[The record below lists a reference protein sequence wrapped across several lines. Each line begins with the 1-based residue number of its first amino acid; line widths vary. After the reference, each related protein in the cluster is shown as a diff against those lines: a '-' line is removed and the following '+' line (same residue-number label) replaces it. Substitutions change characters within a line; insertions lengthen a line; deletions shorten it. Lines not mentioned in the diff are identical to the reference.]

1 MRVVIVFFSSNN
13 RERLLNLSRALA
25 RGVEAQGHQ
34 VDIVDGNHD
43 INTKLTIY
51 RYIAV
56 GAEQISTLGGKI
68 PQQVNQFLNS
78 SGMVSGKRCFA
89 FVPKSFLGSGKALS
103 RLMKGMEKEG
113 MYLKNSAIFTSP
125 QEAEEVGKRLH
136 IS

>member
-1 MRVVIVFFSSNN
+1 MRVVVVFFSSNN

-25 RGVEAQGHQ
+25 RGVESQGHQ
-34 VDIVDGNHD
+34 VDIVDGNKD

-51 RYIAV
+51 RYIVV
-56 GAEQISTLGGKI
+56 GAEQISTLSGKI
-68 PQQVNQFLNS
+68 PRQVSHFLNS

-89 FVPKSFLGSGKALS
+89 FVPKSVFGAGKALS